1 MTADERAAVAT
12 VHSLLNCYLRETSG
26 HDVHPAHETPLGGDD
41 EGVHIEL
48 PTREGDLFVRLA
60 YRSPTGR
67 HRFDLPVLHRTANDV
82 TRGLSYVELA
92 TLLATDLAS
101 DEPTGSVEELL
112 LHLVQSKRAIE
123 RSLDA
128 RDEPFSVA
136 DTTFREAEQSLVFGH
151 QFHPTPKSRSGIA
164 PHDRA
169 TYAPELGGSFP
180 LHYFSA
186 TRDLITQ
193 YSARDRSA
201 GELVEGLLRSD
212 PTVERSVVD
221 RYVDGDRVLVPAH
234 PWQAD
239 YLLAQSYVQAEL
251 GSKLRYH
258 GAVGREFFP
267 TSSVRTL
274 YSPDAPFMVKGS
286 LNVRITNSTRVNKAR
301 ELDRGVAIVELLETD
316 LGSDLARK
324 FPAFDVIRDP
334 ASLTVD
340 VGPEAESG
348 FEVVLRE
355 NPFRGS
361 AANVLPVVALCQDG
375 IGDSSRLQRHIEG
388 IAEREQRST
397 ATVSEDWFQE
407 YLSIAVRPV
416 LWLYLSR
423 GLGLEAHQQNSV
435 LALDDAGYP
444 ERASYRDNQG
454 FFFPESRYG
463 VVDDYLPG
471 VGERTDTIR
480 SDDLTDEAIEYYVF
494 INNVFG
500 VVNAFGRAGLVSEA
514 RLLDLVR
521 AELDS
526 LGEHDHAGSNLLSK
540 LLTSDTLTCKA
551 NLLMR
556 FRDVDELTGSLETQ
570 ILTTEID
577 NPLT

>member
-1 MTADERAAVAT
+1 M
-12 VHSLLNCYLRETSG
+12 
-26 HDVHPAHETPLGGDD
+26 
-41 EGVHIEL
+41 
-48 PTREGDLFVRLA
+48 
-60 YRSPTGR
+60 
-67 HRFDLPVLHRTANDV
+67 
-82 TRGLSYVELA
+82 
-92 TLLATDLAS
+92 
-101 DEPTGSVEELL
+101 
-112 LHLVQSKRAIE
+112 
-123 RSLDA
+123 
-128 RDEPFSVA
+128 
-136 DTTFREAEQSLVFGH
+136 
-151 QFHPTPKSRSGIA
+151 
-164 PHDRA
+164 
-169 TYAPELGGSFP
+169 
-180 LHYFSA
+180 
-186 TRDLITQ
+186 
-193 YSARDRSA
+193 
-201 GELVEGLLRSD
+201 
-212 PTVERSVVD
+212 
-221 RYVDGDRVLVPAH
+221 
-234 PWQAD
+234 
-239 YLLAQSYVQAEL
+239 QAEL

-301 ELDRGVAIVELLETD
+301 ELDRGVAIAELLETE
-316 LGSDLARK
+316 LGTDLARK

-355 NPFRGS
+355 NPFGETTT
-361 AANVLPVVALCQDG
+361 NVLPVVALCQDG
-375 IGDSSRLQRHIEG
+375 VADSSRLQRHVER
-388 IAEREQRST
+388 IADREQRST
-397 ATVSEDWFQE
+397 AAVSEEWFE
-407 YLSIAVRPV
+407 RYLSVAVRPV

-435 LALDDAGYP
+435 LTLDDAGYP

-463 VVDDYLPG
+463 VVEDYLPG

-500 VVNAFGRAGLVSEA
+500 VVNAFGRAGLVSET

-526 LGEHDHAGSNLLSK
+526 LEPYDHAGSDLLSK

-570 ILTTEID
+570 NPHDRDRQPAHLIAID
-577 NPLT
+577 DVRNPSRDRTRRMRPQRRGTLLYF